1 MADTELAP
9 DQGIDSVADEA
20 QPSAPEKSA
29 NAGIEDRL
37 GKALLASM
45 GNFDDEPDEDSHVE
59 EQAEDEPEALVDE
72 DEEEAPEEDAP
83 TESPEAQ
90 LERWVSQ
97 VAENPKSINQIPAKR
112 HPEVMQAVLAA
123 ERDVQ
128 QRAVQIAYEQG
139 MAAAEQQAKVREAVA
154 RIDTMRKEDPEGFA
168 DWVDENPEQA
178 EAYMALK
185 RNKPAAGAP
194 VADTREALAN
204 QARRLWAKLDA
215 YPDAKA
221 ATVTKAQGVP
231 LNEDGIA
238 QLAEMVAD
246 ALADV
251 KANERIKNTEPARK
265 AAEQRQQ
272 AAADRKQIP
281 RPEGTGGQKAETV
294 LTDDVNELLAMGL
307 RQEMRNSRKAV
318 AAGNP
323 FR

>member
-1 MADTELAP
+1 M
-9 DQGIDSVADEA
+9 DEA
-20 QPSAPEKSA
+20 SPSTPETSA

-45 GNFDDEPDEDSHVE
+45 GDFPDETE
-59 EQAEDEPEALVDE
+59 EAPGTEDEPEATVAE
-72 DEEEAPEEDAP
+72 EPEEEAPEEDAL
-83 TESPEAQ
+83 TESPEAELQ
-90 LERWVSQ
+90 RWVSQ
-97 VAENPKSINQIPAKR
+97 VSENPKSINQIPAKR
-112 HPEVMQAVLAA
+112 HPEIMQAILAV

-139 MAAAEQQAKVREAVA
+139 MAAAEQQSKVREAVS

-185 RNKPAAGAP
+185 RNKTAAAAAP
-194 VADTREALAN
+194 ADTQQALAN

-215 YPDAKA
+215 YPDVKA

-231 LNEDGIA
+231 LNEDGIG

-251 KANERIKNTEPARK
+251 RANERIKNTEPARK
-265 AAEQRQQ
+265 AVEQRQQ
-272 AAADRKQIP
+272 AAAERKQIP
-281 RPEGTGGQKAETV
+281 RPEGTGGQKAETP

-318 AAGNP
+318 AAGNSL
-323 FR
+323 R

>member
-9 DQGIDSVADEA
+9 DQGINSVADEA

-45 GNFDDEPDEDSHVE
+45 GNFDDEPDEGSEVE
-59 EQAEDEPEALVDE
+59 EPAEAEPEALVEE

-168 DWVDENPEQA
+168 DWVDENPDQA
-178 EAYMALK
+178 EAYMSLK

-215 YPDAKA
+215 YPDVKA

-246 ALADV
+246 ALAEA
-251 KANERIKNTEPARK
+251 KTNERIKNTEPARK

-272 AAADRKQIP
+272 AAAERKQIP
-281 RPEGTGGQKAETV
+281 RPEGTGGQKAESV

-318 AAGNP
+318 AAGSP